1 MSNFFEGGGP
11 GYIVSN
17 ATSACEYCA
26 YKVGD
31 QFYSGLGFS
40 FDNRWRDLGILAAFV
55 GSNLCLLFL
64 GVSSPLPVT
73 RGFANKVCSR
83 DTLILIEDRW
93 EMEGKERDRSDLDCL
108 VAFGG
113 ILKMD

>member
-1 MSNFFEGGGP
+1 
-11 GYIVSN
+11 
-17 ATSACEYCA
+17 
-26 YKVGD
+26 
-31 QFYSGLGFS
+31 
-40 FDNRWRDLGILAAFV
+40 
-55 GSNLCLLFL
+55 LLFL